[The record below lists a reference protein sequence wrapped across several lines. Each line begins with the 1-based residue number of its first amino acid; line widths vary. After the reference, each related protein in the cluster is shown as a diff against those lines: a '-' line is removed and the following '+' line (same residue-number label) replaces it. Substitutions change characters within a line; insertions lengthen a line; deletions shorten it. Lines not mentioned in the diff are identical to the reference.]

1 MQFSVEE
8 PTAIWAGPINWC
20 PSAPARSNLNQRRG
34 TGSPQLPDE
43 VDRSSQSSVRESSPS
58 GQSSPL
64 RPFRED
70 QSSLQLQLSRPPP
83 RKSRGT
89 SIPARYLFQ
98 LAGQCQ
104 ALYEVS
110 EFVSQPAIQIEEIF
124 GVDEQLVNGLGVY
137 EITPEEEDDESEDE
151 DPAKLYSIGEKRF
164 DEPTPAVEEPT
175 KEINLGTEEDPRTVI
190 ISLNLNVEEESALIK
205 VLKEYKDTFA

>member
-8 PTAIWAGPINWC
+8 PAAIWAGPINWC

-43 VDRSSQSSVRESSPS
+43 VVRSSQRSVRESSPS
-58 GQSSPL
+58 SQSCPL
-64 RPFRED
+64 RPFQKD
-70 QSSLQLQLSRPPP
+70 QSSLQLQSSRPLP
-83 RKSRGT
+83 RKSRET
-89 SIPARYLFQ
+89 TIPARYLFQ

-124 GVDEQLVNGLGVY
+124 EADEQLTDGLGIY

-151 DPAKLYSIGEKRF
+151 DVLYR
-164 DEPTPAVEEPT
+164 
-175 KEINLGTEEDPRTVI
+175 
-190 ISLNLNVEEESALIK
+190 
-205 VLKEYKDTFA
+205 